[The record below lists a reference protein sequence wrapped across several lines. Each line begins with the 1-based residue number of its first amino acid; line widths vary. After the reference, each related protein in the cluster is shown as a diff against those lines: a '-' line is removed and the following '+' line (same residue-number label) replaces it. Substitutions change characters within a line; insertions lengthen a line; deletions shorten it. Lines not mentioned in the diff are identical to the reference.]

1 MKKFF
6 TVLLWIGLAVS
17 LIALVSVAGERTALR
32 DEAKKEKQKYD
43 ALKTMYDREKAE
55 WKSADDELTA
65 DNTALTLEKQA
76 LAAALTEIRQEM
88 DTVKAERETLAAE
101 KNEASDRLSEI
112 MALLMPEMSETAEAE
127 QTQQDDPPLTPP
139 AGRQTRPEP
148 LPL

>member
-6 TVLLWIGLAVS
+6 TALLWIGLAVS

-32 DEAKKEKQKYD
+32 DEAKKGKQKYD

-55 WKSADDELTA
+55 WQSAADELNA
-65 DNTALTLEKQA
+65 DNTALALEKQA

-101 KNEASDRLSEI
+101 KNEASGRLSEI
-112 MALLMPEMSETAEAE
+112 MAVLMPETAEAPE
-127 QTQQDDPPLTPP
+127 DAQNVPLPEPP
-139 AGRQTRPEP
+139 AGRPARPEP

>member
-6 TVLLWIGLAVS
+6 AVLLWIGLAVS

-55 WKSADDELTA
+55 WQSNADELAA
-65 DNTALTLEKQA
+65 DNTALVLEKQA
-76 LAAALTEIRQEM
+76 LAAALMEIREEM

-101 KNEASDRLSEI
+101 KDEASARLSEI
-112 MALLMPEMSETAEAE
+112 MAVLIPQVSDTSEDEQPQEDLLPC
-127 QTQQDDPPLTPP
+127 PP
-139 AGRQTRPEP
+139 AIRLARPEP

>member
-32 DEAKKEKQKYD
+32 DEANKGKQKYD
-43 ALKTMYDREKAE
+43 ALKTLYDREKTE
-55 WKSADDELTA
+55 WKSTADELTA
-65 DNTALTLEKQA
+65 DKTALILEKQA

-88 DTVKAERETLAAE
+88 DAMIAERETITAE
-101 KNEASDRLSEI
+101 RNEASGRLSEI
-112 MALLMPEMSETAEAE
+112 MAVLMPETPGTSQDE
-127 QTQQDDPPLTPP
+127 QLKDDPTPKLP
-139 AGRQTRPEP
+139 AARHARPEP

>member
-6 TVLLWIGLAVS
+6 TALLWIGLAVS

-32 DEAKKEKQKYD
+32 DEAKKGKQKYD
-43 ALKTMYDREKAE
+43 ALKTMYDREKTE
-55 WKSADDELTA
+55 WQSAADELNA
-65 DNTALTLEKQA
+65 DNTALALEKQA

-101 KNEASDRLSEI
+101 KNEASGRLSEI
-112 MALLMPEMSETAEAE
+112 MAVLMPETAKAPEDA
-127 QTQQDDPPLTPP
+127 QNVPLLEPP
-139 AGRQTRPEP
+139 ACRPARPEP